1 MNLNI
6 TEKRS
11 ELMGGRDSNLEL
23 FRILSMLVIVAHH
36 YVVNSGLLEC
46 IDAQTKITTERLLF
60 APIWLGR
67 QDWYQLLCF
76 DYWIFYVHIS
86 YYKTE
91 IL

>member
-11 ELMGGRDSNLEL
+11 ELMGRDSNLEL

-46 IDAQTKITTERLLF
+46 IDAQTKLQLKTTFRSYLAGAARLVSIALF
-60 APIWLGR
+60 
-67 QDWYQLLCF
+67 
-76 DYWIFYVHIS
+76 
-86 YYKTE
+86 
-91 IL
+91 

>member
-46 IDAQTKITTERLLF
+46 IDAQTKLQLKDYFSLL
-60 APIWLGR
+60 
-67 QDWYQLLCF
+67 
-76 DYWIFYVHIS
+76 
-86 YYKTE
+86 
-91 IL
+91 